1 MAKQTVVAAISD
13 SARKTF
19 RLPPDPEDMNDRRAE
34 AAGCALDSFSS
45 DLGELIDGKQQYTET
60 DGKKGDLTIQNLTD
74 LMADFGHFC
83 DRNNID
89 FADILR
95 RAQYHY
101 DEETNNKGKQEFSA
115 K

>member
-1 MAKQTVVAAISD
+1 MPKQTVVAAISD

-19 RLPPDPEDMNDRRAE
+19 RIPPDPEDMNDQRAE
-34 AAGCALDSFSS
+34 AAGSALDAFTNDMGETGK
-45 DLGELIDGKQQYTET
+45 DLD
-60 DGKKGDLTIQNLTD
+60 IQNLTD
-74 LMADFGHFC
+74 LICNFGHYC

-101 DEETNNKGKQEFSA
+101 DEETGNKGKQEFSA
-115 K
+115 N